1 MKRLFKLLP
10 LAVILISNPV
20 YATSEILNGACSAAG
35 NPGDTAQQIADA
47 KAACESNSSLFGQ
60 GSVLNHAISVLLFV
74 TGSISI
80 LMIVIGGL
88 RFVLAAGNP
97 ANIKAARETVLYSV
111 VGLVISALAYA
122 MVNFVLIHVG

>member
-1 MKRLFKLLP
+1 MKRWFKLLP
-10 LAVILISNPV
+10 IALILLPTRL
-20 YATSEILNGACSAAG
+20 YAANEILTGAC
-35 NPGDTAQQIADA
+35 
-47 KAACESNSSLFGQ
+47 KASDDPASCETNSSLFGT

-97 ANIKAARETVLYSV
+97 ANIKAARETILYAV
-111 VGLVISALAYA
+111 VGLVISGLAYA